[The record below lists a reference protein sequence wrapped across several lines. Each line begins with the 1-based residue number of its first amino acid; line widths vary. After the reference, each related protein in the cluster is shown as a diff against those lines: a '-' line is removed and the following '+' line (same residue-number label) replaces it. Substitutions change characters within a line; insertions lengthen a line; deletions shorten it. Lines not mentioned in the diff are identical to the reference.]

1 MSMMPFP
8 PDEKKLKQAKALL
21 DAKRYDE
28 ARDILEMI
36 DHHPKARLWL
46 AKLAE
51 MEFTGA
57 RKIKP
62 HNRSIHHIFRLLWGI
77 LMLLSCGWMSYGFI
91 AAGDLINRID
101 AIPPVPTLRPLPTI
115 NTINM
120 PELSRSTRELSDN
133 LQALSASTDQLVRAG
148 GKLVGTNLSIYYTMC
163 TGLPFFLFFLLLY
176 WRNGIAL
183 RQERHHAEMVNV
195 TRRL

>member
-28 ARDILEMI
+28 AREVLELI

-57 RKIKP
+57 RKVKAQ
-62 HNRSIHHIFRLLWGI
+62 NRSIHHTLRLFWGFLI
-77 LMLLSCGWMSYGFI
+77 LLSCGWMSYGVMGTGVFVDRVMSATPERLSI
-91 AAGDLINRID
+91 M
-101 AIPPVPTLRPLPTI
+101 PTLQGSDPATRATI
-115 NTINM
+115 QAF
-120 PELSRSTRELSDN
+120 SDN
-133 LQALSASTDQLVRAG
+133 AQLATRGIGALLGAQLG
-148 GKLVGTNLSIYYTMC
+148 LGFFLC
-163 TGLPFFLFFLLLY
+163 TGMPLFWIFVLFY
-176 WRNGIAL
+176 WRNGVAI
-183 RQERHHAEMVNV
+183 RQERHHAEMVNA

>member
-8 PDEKKLKQAKALL
+8 PDEKKLQQAKALL

-28 ARDILEMI
+28 ARQVLELI

-51 MEFTGA
+51 MEFAGA
-57 RKIKP
+57 RKVKP
-62 HNRSIHHIFRLLWGI
+62 KDRSVHHILRLFWGM

-91 AAGDLINRID
+91 AASDLMDRID
-101 AIPPVPTLRPLPTI
+101 AIPASPTLRPLPTI
-115 NTINM
+115 NDPNF
-120 PELSRSTRELSDN
+120 PELSRSTTELSN
-133 LQALSASTDQLVRAG
+133 SLQALSTSTDELVRGG
-148 GKLVGTNLSIYYTMC
+148 GKLIGAQLSISYTVC
-163 TGLPFFLFFLLLY
+163 TGLPFFLFSLVLY
-176 WRNGIAL
+176 WRNGIAM
-183 RQERHHAEMVNV
+183 RQERHHAEMVNA